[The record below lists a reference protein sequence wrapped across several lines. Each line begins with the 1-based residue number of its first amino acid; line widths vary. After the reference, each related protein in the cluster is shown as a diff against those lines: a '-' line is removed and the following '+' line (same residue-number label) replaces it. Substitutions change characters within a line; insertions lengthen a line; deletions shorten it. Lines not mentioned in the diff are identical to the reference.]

1 MKCIICSVEID
12 EAQEFPPIEGPSGR
26 LIEDLTS
33 RLKLARDLEKWIC
46 ATITA
51 QVPGGCKTIRSGHLC
66 PAHSVDN
73 LSFSLDLPIVVTK
86 PQTAAAPAPA
96 EPKPLAKGK

>member
-12 EAQEFPPIEGPSGR
+12 EARVIPPLEGPGGR

-33 RLKLARDLEKWIC
+33 KLVHARELEKWIC

-51 QVPGGCKTIRSGHLC
+51 QVLGGCKTIRSGHLC
-66 PAHSVDN
+66 PAHKVDE
-73 LSFSLDLPIVVTK
+73 LTFALAPASTSASAATK
-86 PQTAAAPAPA
+86 P
-96 EPKPLAKGK
+96 ESKNESKGK